1 MTEDDKGL
9 DKYRAP
15 ALTKGLDILELLASS
30 DEGLTQVEIA
40 KQLGRTPSEIFRML
54 VVLRQRG
61 YAELGGDE
69 RYRITMRLFEVANRH
84 PLLKRLTAIAGT
96 AMQLLANRINQCI
109 HLTIMNVDQ
118 LLVIAQVDGPDVSLV
133 TTRLGAQ
140 LPLANSP
147 STTILAAYMDE
158 DQLAKLVEMIRAE
171 TGEEDAAQ
179 DILTELPEV
188 RRLGFCQG
196 PSRILAG
203 VTTLSAPIFDYRGN
217 AVAAVTVPFVHRLGG
232 RETMPVDEAREHLV
246 ATCRDLSRRMG
257 AGAKIDEIYGTG

>member
-1 MTEDDKGL
+1 MKDDEKGSE
-9 DKYRAP
+9 KYRAP

-30 DEGLTQVEIA
+30 EQGLTQVEIA
-40 KQLGRTPSEIFRML
+40 KQLGRTTSEIFRML

-61 YAELGGDE
+61 YAELGSDE

-84 PLLKRLTAIAGT
+84 PMLKRLTAIAGP
-96 AMQLLANRINQCI
+96 AMQTLANTINQCI
-109 HLTIMNVDQ
+109 HLTILNMDK

-147 STTILAAYMDE
+147 STTILAAYMNDE
-158 DQLAKLVEMIRAE
+158 ELASLFSMIAAE
-171 TGEEDAAQ
+171 TGDGQAGDQ
-179 DILTELPEV
+179 ILAELPEV
-188 RRLGFCQG
+188 AKQGFCQG

-232 RETMPVDEAREHLV
+232 RETMPVDEARAHLV
-246 ATCRDLSRRMG
+246 AVCRDLSRRMG
-257 AGAKIDEIYGTG
+257 AGAKIDDIYGTD